1 MKKIIIWSIVMVLL
15 ISCTVLGIV
24 YKDDLAYWSTSMRRI
39 TIDKNATT
47 QSIMTFNVRC
57 ITGADKDEFSWKCRA
72 SLICDLLQENTPSII
87 CMQENKEKQYE
98 FFKKFLKGY
107 NSVATYRDANAL
119 KECLPIFY
127 RADLY
132 ELVDTQTFWLSDTPD
147 EMSNTWDS
155 ACFRICTFVIL
166 KNKNT
171 NKEFIVGNL
180 HLDYKSEEIQTK
192 SIQLIYDRLSTFN
205 LPTIIMGDFNC
216 TPDSKAI
223 ALAKQHFVDVG
234 QGFEDETKGTINY
247 FKEEYPNVKIDFML
261 QLPDSFNINKYQ
273 VIDKKYKG
281 HYASDHFPIY
291 AEIN

>member
-1 MKKIIIWSIVMVLL
+1 M
-15 ISCTVLGIV
+15 ISFAVLGIV

-39 TIDKNATT
+39 RIDKNATT

-57 ITGADKDEFSWKCRA
+57 ITGADKDEFNWKYRA
-72 SLICDLLQENTPSII
+72 SLICDLLQEYTPSII

-107 NSVATYRDANAL
+107 SSVATQRDSTTL
-119 KECLPIFY
+119 SECLPIFY
-127 RADLY
+127 RSDLY
-132 ELVDTQTFWLSDTPD
+132 ELKQTQTFWLSDTPD
-147 EMSNTWDS
+147 TMSNSWGS
-155 ACFRICTFVIL
+155 NYFRICTYVIL

-171 NKEFIVGNL
+171 SQEFVVGNT
-180 HLDYKSEEIQTK
+180 HLDYKSDEIQTK
-192 SIQLIYDRLSTFN
+192 SIQLIYDRLSTFD

-223 ALAKQHFVDVG
+223 TLAKQHFVDAG

-291 AEIN
+291 VEID

>member
-1 MKKIIIWSIVMVLL
+1 MKKAIIWSITIVLL
-15 ISCTVLGIV
+15 ISCTLLWIV
-24 YKDDLAYWSTSMRRI
+24 YKDDSAYWSLSMRRI
-39 TIDKNATT
+39 NIDKNLRT

-57 ITGADKDEFSWKCRA
+57 ITGADKDEFSWEYRA
-72 SLICDLLQENTPSII
+72 SLICDLLQENIPSII
-87 CMQENKEKQYE
+87 CMQENKKKQYE

-107 NSVATYRDANAL
+107 NSVATYRDANVL

-155 ACFRICTFVIL
+155 AYFRICTFVIL

-180 HLDYKSEEIQTK
+180 HLDYKNEETQTK
-192 SIQLIYDRLSTFN
+192 SIQLIYDRLKTFN
-205 LPTIIMGDFNC
+205 LPTIITGDFNC

-223 ALAKQHFVDVG
+223 DLAKRYFVDVG
-234 QGFEDETKGTINY
+234 KGFKDETKGTIND

-261 QLPDSFNINKYQ
+261 QLPDSFNVNKYQ

-291 AEIN
+291 AEIE

>member
-1 MKKIIIWSIVMVLL
+1 M
-15 ISCTVLGIV
+15 ISFAVLGIV
-24 YKDDLAYWSTSMRRI
+24 HKDDLAYWSTSMRRI
-39 TIDKNATT
+39 RIDKNATT

-57 ITGADKDEFSWKCRA
+57 ITGADKDEFNWKYRA
-72 SLICDLLQENTPSII
+72 SLICDLLQEYTPSII

-107 NSVATYRDANAL
+107 NSVATYRDANTL

-155 ACFRICTFVIL
+155 VCFRICTFVIL

-223 ALAKQHFVDVG
+223 TLAKQHFVDAG

-281 HYASDHFPIY
+281 HYSSDHFPIY
-291 AEIN
+291 VEID